1 MKNILITRSQNRSK
15 KLKDTLEYLGFK
27 VFIEPLFSIKKNLLD
42 IDLLKKEVPQ
52 ISNILI
58 SSANAIYVLQK
69 LKIPKETPIYAV
81 GLSTATKIK
90 TLGYK
95 NIFYPQKSSGQELY
109 KIIIN
114 NLEPQKIH
122 YFHGEKISFDFKNK
136 LQKKG
141 FEIKDFEVYKTC
153 EIKKFSKELMSFNK
167 NNKFDE
173 ILIFS
178 QNSLEI
184 FNRMCKKHNL
194 VEYFNYSNI
203 ICLSKK
209 IAKNA
214 QKIGFKNT
222 QIFHKNSVLNKFYDT
237 K

>member
-1 MKNILITRSQNRSK
+1 MKNILITRSKNRSK
-15 KLKDTLEYLGFK
+15 KLKESLECLDFK
-27 VFIEPLFSIKKNLLD
+27 VFIEPLFSIKKNFLEM
-42 IDLLKKEVPQ
+42 DLLEKEVSQ

-58 SSANAIYVLQK
+58 SSANAIYILQK

-81 GLSTATKIK
+81 GSSTANKIK
-90 TLGYK
+90 KLGYK

-122 YFHGEKISFDFKNK
+122 YFHGEKISFDFKKK

-141 FEIKDFEVYKTC
+141 FEIKNFEIYKTR
-153 EIKKFSKELMSFNK
+153 EIKKFSKQLSSFVEK
-167 NNKFDE
+167 NKFAE
-173 ILIFS
+173 VLIFS

-184 FNRMCKKHNL
+184 FYKICLKHNL
-194 VEYFNYSNI
+194 VEYFNCANI
-203 ICLSKK
+203 MCLSNK
-209 IAKNA
+209 IAKYA
-214 QKIGFKNT
+214 QKIGFKKT
-222 QIFHKNSVLNKFYDT
+222 QIFHKNPVLNKFYDT

>member
-15 KLKDTLEYLGFK
+15 KLKDTLEHLGFK

-58 SSANAIYVLQK
+58 SSANAIYILQK

-90 TLGYK
+90 KLGYK

-109 KIIIN
+109 KIILKN
-114 NLEPQKIH
+114 FEPQKIH

-153 EIKKFSKELMSFNK
+153 EIKKFSKELISFNK

-194 VEYFNYSNI
+194 VEYFNYPNI
-203 ICLSKK
+203 MCLSKK

>member
-15 KLKDTLEYLGFK
+15 KLKATFEDLGFK
-27 VFIEPLFSIKKNLLD
+27 VFIEPLFSIKKNLPA
-42 IDLLKKEVPQ
+42 IDLIKNEVPQ

-58 SSANAIYVLQK
+58 SSANAIYILQK
-69 LKIPKETPIYAV
+69 LKIPKETPIYTV

-95 NIFYPQKSSGQELY
+95 NIFYPKKSSGQELY
-109 KIIIN
+109 KIIIK
-114 NLEPQKIH
+114 NLEPQEIH

-141 FEIKDFEVYKTC
+141 FTIKNFEIYKTC
-153 EIKKFSKELMSFNK
+153 EIKKFSKELISFNT

-184 FNRMCKKHNL
+184 FNKMCIKHNL
-194 VEYFNYSNI
+194 VEYFNYPSI
-203 ICLSKK
+203 ICLSNK
-209 IAKNA
+209 IAMKA
-214 QKIGFKNT
+214 QKIGFKKT
-222 QIFHKNSVLNKFYDT
+222 QIFHKNPVLNKFYDT